1 MSELTIVNAK
11 GKPMQRTIVD
21 EKGSRIIEFDKDGN
35 EVIVSECN
43 K

>member
-1 MSELTIVNAK
+1 MSELTIVNTE
-11 GKPMQRTIVD
+11 GKPLQRTVVD

-35 EVIVSECN
+35 ELIVSECI

>member
-1 MSELTIVNAK
+1 MSELIILSAE
-11 GKPMQRTIVD
+11 GKPYHKQIVD